1 MDNVVKYGNV
11 SFADVQ
17 VGSIVKVGDYYDQ
30 VAVGIVEEKRETT
43 DNKSVIVRFG
53 FDWKNTQ
60 SVILE
65 NKTLAKGQPMYE
77 LLGIVRS
84 YV

>member
-17 VGSIVKVGDYYDQ
+17 VGSIVKVGDYYGQ
-30 VAVGIVEEKRETT
+30 VAVGVVEEKRETI
-43 DNKSVIVRFG
+43 DEKSVIVRFG
-53 FDWKNTQ
+53 LEGKNTQ

-65 NKTLAKGQPMYE
+65 DKTITKGQPMYE
-77 LLGIVRS
+77 LLEIVRS

>member
-11 SFADVQ
+11 LFADVQ
-17 VGSIVKVGDYYDQ
+17 VGSIVKVGDYYGQ
-30 VAVGIVEEKRETT
+30 VAVGVVEEKRETI

-53 FDWKNTQ
+53 FEEKNTQ
-60 SVILE
+60 SVIIE
-65 NKTLAKGQPMYE
+65 EKTLTKGQPMYE
-77 LLGIVRS
+77 LLEIVRS